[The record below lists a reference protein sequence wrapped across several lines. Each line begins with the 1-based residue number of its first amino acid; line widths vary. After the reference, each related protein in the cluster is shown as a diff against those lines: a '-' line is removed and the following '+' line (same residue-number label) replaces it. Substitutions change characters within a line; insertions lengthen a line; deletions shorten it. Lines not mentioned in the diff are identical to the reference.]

1 MGATKDKGEYKN
13 EEKFV
18 IIIEEQTKQVVNQT
32 VEEVKTINDVLDTL
46 LLYTDYFTPF
56 EDSISF
62 ELIERREQSQLVETV
77 ILQL

>member
-32 VEEVKTINDVLDTL
+32 VEEVKTINDV
-46 LLYTDYFTPF
+46 F
-56 EDSISF
+56 SF
-62 ELIERREQSQLVETV
+62 RHKKL
-77 ILQL
+77 